1 MGVKLKR
8 KANSRYKRKVTRTV
22 KTTREILPKR
32 VQADAIKEKYDK
44 NKTMLQNLNQT
55 DLKEMFGKNLPTHI
69 PDAPLNPP
77 KVSERDARVC
87 EKLHAKFGND
97 FAAMAR
103 FHKLNI
109 FQWTEPLVRC
119 LLSISI
125 FRFFDLY
132 SARVDVHRDPCR
144 RVDAEFDVPATI
156 FVVHRICKFLHRA
169 FFLVDRLG
177 FPSSPSAFSP
187 T

>member
-1 MGVKLKR
+1 
-8 KANSRYKRKVTRTV
+8 V

-103 FHKLNI
+103 FHKFNI
-109 FQWTEPLVRC
+109 FQWTEPQCKRKVELWQSGQVSDFGCMEGHEKKTVKKEGKITLRSRC
-119 LLSISI
+119 
-125 FRFFDLY
+125 
-132 SARVDVHRDPCR
+132 P
-144 RVDAEFDVPATI
+144 
-156 FVVHRICKFLHRA
+156 K
-169 FFLVDRLG
+169 
-177 FPSSPSAFSP
+177 
-187 T
+187 